1 MEMPRTARKG
11 AAPGNPPAPRRTFP
25 SIGAAVRRGMERD
38 VLGTVT
44 AWTWIFLG
52 IACGSAFFAASD
64 PAGVTVPATI
74 LAWVFGVLAALS
86 VLPGLAHRL
95 RAGPPDGRRNGRA
108 GG

>member
-1 MEMPRTARKG
+1 MNAARRPEGRG
-11 AAPGNPPAPRRTFP
+11 AREPTRPPAHFP
-25 SIGAAVRRGMERD
+25 FVGAAVRRGMERD